1 MGSHF
6 LLQGIFPTQ
15 GSNLGFLLCRQILY
29 HLNYQGVISAG
40 EDRDISL
47 GPKPPKELPN
57 KLCHDCGHQEP
68 LAPWIVS
75 DPGVWLG
82 EGSGVLEGSGPNRG
96 PSTS

>member
-1 MGSHF
+1 MATHPS
-6 LLQGIFPTQ
+6 
-15 GSNLGFLLCRQILY
+15 ILAWRIPQTEEPRR
-29 HLNYQGVISAG
+29 LWSMDQGVISAG